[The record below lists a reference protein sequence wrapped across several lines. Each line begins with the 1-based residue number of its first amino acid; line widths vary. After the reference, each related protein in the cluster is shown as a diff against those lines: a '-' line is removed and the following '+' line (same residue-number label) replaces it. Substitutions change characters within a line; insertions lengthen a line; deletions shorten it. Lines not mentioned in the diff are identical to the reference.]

1 MPWKETDVMEQRRC
15 FVVEAL
21 GGSESISGLCRR
33 YGVSRKTGYKWL
45 QRYRA
50 LGDLSL
56 LAEQSRCPRASPRR
70 TPDWLEERVLEIRAW
85 EGWGG
90 RKIAYQLRQEGISL
104 ARSTVDRILKRR
116 GAVRPRRAESQPALQ
131 RFERAEPNQLSQMD
145 FKGPYRLADGRR
157 CHPLSILDDHSRF
170 AQGLYAL
177 PSEHGQP
184 VRECL
189 IESWQRYGVPQAL
202 LCDHGQPWWGT
213 SNGHGLTR
221 LSVFVIRQGVDLIYG
236 RVCHPQTQGKVE
248 RFHRSLHQALSQ
260 RRLPT
265 TLAGFQAALDE
276 FRRRY
281 NEQRSHE
288 ALDDRPPATAYRP
301 SQKPYDPDP
310 PIWSYPEGADVRTV
324 RGNGC
329 LSLDGRDWFVCHALE
344 GRRVHCQR
352 FEDKIL
358 VTYRQMHVR
367 VIDPG
372 AGRTTPVVR
381 PAWGTYL

>member
-1 MPWKETDVMEQRRC
+1 MPWKETDVSEQRRC

-21 GGSESISGLCRR
+21 GGSESISSLCRR
-33 YGVSRKTGYKWL
+33 YGVSRKTGHKWL
-45 QRYRA
+45 RRYRQE
-50 LGDLSL
+50 GDLSVL
-56 LAEQSRCPRASPRR
+56 GERSRRPHTSPCK
-70 TPDWLEERVLEIRAW
+70 TPAWLEERVLEIRAL

-90 RKIAYQLRQEGISL
+90 RKIAYQLRQEGLSL

-131 RFERAEPNQLSQMD
+131 RFERARPNELSQMD
-145 FKGPYRLADGRR
+145 FKGYYRLSGGRR

-177 PSEHGQP
+177 PSEHGRP
-184 VRECL
+184 VQECL
-189 IESWQRYGVPQAL
+189 VESWQRYGVPQAL

-221 LSVFVIRQGVDLIYG
+221 LSVFVIRQGIDLIYG
-236 RVCHPQTQGKVE
+236 RVGHPQTQGKVE

-260 RRLPT
+260 RDLPRS
-265 TLAGFQAALDE
+265 LSGFQAALDE
-276 FRRRY
+276 FRQRY
-281 NEQRSHE
+281 NEQLPHE
-288 ALDDRPPATAYRP
+288 ALGDRPPAKAYWASR
-301 SQKPYDPDP
+301 KRYDPNP
-310 PIWSYPEGADVRTV
+310 PPWQYPEGAELHTV

-329 LSLDGRDWFVCHALE
+329 LHLDGRDWFVCQALE
-344 GRRVHCQR
+344 GRRVRCQR

-358 VTYRQMHVR
+358 VTYRHMHVR
-367 VIDPG
+367 VIDAR

-381 PAWGTYL
+381 PAWGPYL